1 MADTFNESIN
11 TPAGHLAEII
21 LKKMIKGTDAN
32 ELPDDMGTR
41 LDRLVDAPGR
51 PGKLA
56 RIRLAAEV
64 SYLFE
69 RAPKWTKAK
78 ILPLFEWSCAEASDA
93 WSSRKYSNYIG
104 SPELFGLLKRP
115 FLEMFGRT
123 DVPSDDLRTF
133 TDWLTLILMAN
144 KAGNSYFLTPSEAR
158 SAVRRAG
165 AEVLS
170 SVAHRLAIEM
180 EAAKTGEKRELWRT
194 VVAPVFQEIWP
205 LDVELQS
212 RASTFKLVQILIA
225 TGDVF
230 HEAAD
235 VFIPFIRPD
244 DSPYQISIFS
254 IAEAPEALYASSPG
268 KMLELVSAVVGDA
281 PPGSV
286 RGLSK
291 ALSRIRAIEP
301 GLANTRK
308 FQKLLGYASA

>member
-1 MADTFNESIN
+1 MA
-11 TPAGHLAEII
+11 
-21 LKKMIKGTDAN
+21 KGSGTS
-32 ELPDDMGTR
+32 ELPDDMCAR

-78 ILPLFEWSCAEASDA
+78 ILPLFEWSCADAVDA

-115 FLEMFGRT
+115 FLEMFERT
-123 DVPSDDLRTF
+123 DVPLEDLRTF
-133 TDWLTLILMAN
+133 ADWLTLILMAN
-144 KAGNSYFLTPSEAR
+144 KGGNSYPLAPSEAR

-165 AEVLS
+165 VEVLS
-170 SVAHRLAIEM
+170 SVGHRLAIEM
-180 EAAKTGEKRELWRT
+180 EAAKQGEKRELWRT
-194 VVAPVFQEIWP
+194 VIAPVFQEIWP

-212 RASTFKLVQILIA
+212 RASTFKLVQILRA
-225 TGDVF
+225 TGEAF

-235 VFIPFIRPD
+235 VIIPFIRPD
-244 DSPYQISIFS
+244 DSHYQTSIFS
-254 IAEAPEALYASSPG
+254 IAEAPEALYASSPT

-286 RGLSK
+286 YGLGK
-291 ALSRIRAIEP
+291 ALSRISAIEP

-308 FQKLLGYASA
+308 FQRLLGYASA